1 MGVKINRL
9 PDVKFING
17 GFFIY
22 TFDIF
27 AHLKK
32 IGMKITYA
40 LKLFLGICLFAFT
53 VADVFGQ
60 NTSDTNTAA
69 NLPPYVQVYYIMRI
83 A

>member
-32 IGMKITYA
+32 
-40 LKLFLGICLFAFT
+40 
-53 VADVFGQ
+53 
-60 NTSDTNTAA
+60 
-69 NLPPYVQVYYIMRI
+69 
-83 A
+83 